1 MAISGSET
9 PSQASPP
16 TPTPTPP
23 PTTTMTTKAPPSIEV
38 ETAKCV
44 SCGFTE
50 ECTPAYIL
58 RIRDQYQGRWICGL
72 CIQAVKD
79 EVSRADGLISTEEA
93 LNRHISF
100 CKKFK
105 SSNPMKETEHPIFAM
120 GKLIRRSLDSPRAV
134 RSNSS
139 GALQGIDAVRGITTP
154 ALLRSGSCFSSISS

>member
-16 TPTPTPP
+16 
-23 PTTTMTTKAPPSIEV
+23 PTTTTNTPALIEV
-38 ETAKCV
+38 ETAKCA

-58 RIRDQYQGRWICGL
+58 QIRERYQGRWICGL

-79 EVSRADGLISTEEA
+79 EVLRADRLISTEEA

-105 SSNPMKETEHPIFAM
+105 SYDPLKETENPISAM
-120 GKLIRRSLDSPRAV
+120 GKLIRRSLDSPRAL

-139 GALQGIDAVRGITTP
+139 STLPGIDSVTITTP
-154 ALLRSGSCFSSISS
+154 ALVRSGSCFSSISS

>member
-16 TPTPTPP
+16 APSTTTNTPP
-23 PTTTMTTKAPPSIEV
+23 LIEV
-38 ETAKCV
+38 ETANCA

-58 RIRDQYQGRWICGL
+58 RIRERYRGRWLCGL

-79 EVSRADGLISTEEA
+79 EALRSDRLISTEEA

-105 SSNPMKETEHPIFAM
+105 SSDPLKETENPISAM
-120 GKLIRRSLDSPRAV
+120 GKQIRRSLDSPRAL

-139 GALQGIDAVRGITTP
+139 GDLQGINAVSNITTP
-154 ALLRSGSCFSSISS
+154 AIVRSGSCFSSISG